1 MARGDGSLVDKDVL
15 QDSHSKWRGAFLA
28 VPGAFPWRE
37 EDIQRSLLG
46 FAPLFAQPGLVKSCA
61 SAETAT
67 AATFAGMEFV
77 LLLFGADVR
86 YL

>member
-1 MARGDGSLVDKDVL
+1 MHTPRPMQMCYAHCTCAQTCMDASKFYVIIVMTQPKVVTL
-15 QDSHSKWRGAFLA
+15 DS
-28 VPGAFPWRE
+28 
-37 EDIQRSLLG
+37 

-77 LLLFGADVR
+77 LLLFGGNVR

>member
-1 MARGDGSLVDKDVL
+1 MARGDGSLVGKDVL
-15 QDSHSKWRGAFLA
+15 QDSHSKW
-28 VPGAFPWRE
+28 PGAFPWCE